1 MRNKGSLPGRAT
13 GGTVVERSFR
23 EDQGSARADDG
34 WARSTDEAR
43 QLGWREGALLR
54 NQGWQEQ
61 QPRRLTMSLPT
72 SAASK
77 VEKLQKSLHE
87 KAKSEAS
94 FRFYSLWD
102 KVCRTDVLAEAYARC
117 RRNGGAAG
125 VDREDFTDIE
135 SLGREAWLANLQQ
148 ELRAQRYAPAA
159 LRRVWIPKSNGG
171 QRPLGIPTIR
181 DRVVQMAVLLV
192 LGPIFEADLLDEQ
205 YGFRERL
212 DAKMA
217 VRRVYFH
224 LTDGRRE
231 VVDGDLSDYF
241 GTIPHGP
248 LMKSVTR
255 RVADGRV
262 LSVVKA
268 WLNAPVVETAPRG
281 DVRSTAARDGH
292 RGTPQGGVISPLLAN
307 LYFRRFALAFRNSR
321 TARETGACLVNYA
334 DDFVICCRPGKGE
347 VAMAKTR
354 ELMTRLGLTVNEQ
367 KTRLVTVPEGSFN
380 FLGYTLGRF
389 YGRNGRPYLGTRVS
403 KKAISRVL
411 GRIHEETSPRWNQ
424 DPVEKRVEEL
434 NLILRGWCGY
444 FDQGPVYRPYK
455 LVKRYTERR
464 LRRWLMK
471 KHKRRGTGYRQ
482 YPDDFLYVKLG
493 LFDPHAHRVMSRA
506 RAKA

>member
-1 MRNKGSLPGRAT
+1 
-13 GGTVVERSFR
+13 
-23 EDQGSARADDG
+23 
-34 WARSTDEAR
+34 
-43 QLGWREGALLR
+43 
-54 NQGWQEQ
+54 
-61 QPRRLTMSLPT
+61 MSLP
-72 SAASK
+72 SPAAST

-87 KAKSEAS
+87 KAKSEAG

-102 KVCRTDVLAEAYARC
+102 KVCRTDVLAEAYSRC

-135 SLGREAWLANLQQ
+135 AQGREAWLANLQQ
-148 ELRAQRYAPAA
+148 DLRAQRYVPAA

-192 LGPIFEADLLDEQ
+192 LGPIFESDLLVEQ
-205 YGFRERL
+205 YGFREKL

-224 LTDGRRE
+224 LTKGHRE

-241 GTIPHGP
+241 NTIPHGP
-248 LMKSVTR
+248 LMKSVAR
-255 RVADGRV
+255 RVADGHV
-262 LSVVKA
+262 LSVMKA
-268 WLNAPVVETAPRG
+268 WLNAPVVERARQG
-281 DVRSTAARDGH
+281 EIRSTAARDGH

-307 LYFRRFALAFRNSR
+307 LYFRRFALAFRRSPVALKAG
-321 TARETGACLVNYA
+321 ARLVNYA
-334 DDFVICCRPGKGE
+334 DDFVICCRPGKGAL
-347 VAMAKTR
+347 AMEKMR
-354 ELMTRLGLTVNEQ
+354 ELMGRLGLTVNEQ
-367 KTRLVTVPEGSFN
+367 KTRLVKVPEESFN

-389 YGRNGRPYLGTRVS
+389 YGKDGRPYLGTRVS

-411 GRIHEETSPRWNQ
+411 SRINEETSTRWITTSA
-424 DPVEKRVEEL
+424 EKRVEEL
-434 NLILRGWCGY
+434 NPILRGWCGY

-493 LFDPHAHRVMSRA
+493 LFDPHAHRVSRA

>member
-1 MRNKGSLPGRAT
+1 
-13 GGTVVERSFR
+13 
-23 EDQGSARADDG
+23 
-34 WARSTDEAR
+34 
-43 QLGWREGALLR
+43 
-54 NQGWQEQ
+54 
-61 QPRRLTMSLPT
+61 MSLP
-72 SAASK
+72 SPAAST

-102 KVCRTDVLAEAYARC
+102 KVCRTDVLAEAYSRC

-125 VDREDFTDIE
+125 VDRQDFSDIE
-135 SLGREAWLANLQQ
+135 AQGREAWLANLQQ
-148 ELRAQRYAPAA
+148 DLRAQQYAPAA

-192 LGPIFEADLLDEQ
+192 LGPIFEADLLVEQ
-205 YGFRERL
+205 YGFREKL

-224 LTDGRRE
+224 LTEGHRE

-241 GTIPHGP
+241 NTIPHGP
-248 LMKSVTR
+248 LMKSVAR
-255 RVADGRV
+255 RVADGHV
-262 LSVVKA
+262 LAAMKA
-268 WLNAPVVETAPRG
+268 WLNAPVVERARQG
-281 DVRSTAARDGH
+281 EIRSTAARDGH

-307 LYFRRFALAFRNSR
+307 LYFRRFALALRRSPVALKAG
-321 TARETGACLVNYA
+321 ARLVNYA
-334 DDFVICCRPGKGE
+334 DDFVICCRPRKG
-347 VAMAKTR
+347 AMVMEKMR
-354 ELMTRLGLTVNEQ
+354 ELMGKLGLTVNEQ
-367 KTRLVTVPEGSFN
+367 KTRLVKVPEESFN

-389 YGRNGRPYLGTRVS
+389 YGRDGRPYLGTRVS

-411 GRIHEETSPRWNQ
+411 AKIHEETSRRWNE
-424 DPVEKRVEEL
+424 DPVEKRVLEL
-434 NLILRGWCGY
+434 NRILRGWCGY

-455 LVKRYTERR
+455 LVRRYTERR

-482 YPDDFLYVKLG
+482 YPDDFLYEKLG
-493 LFDPHAHRVMSRA
+493 LFNPHVHRLSRA